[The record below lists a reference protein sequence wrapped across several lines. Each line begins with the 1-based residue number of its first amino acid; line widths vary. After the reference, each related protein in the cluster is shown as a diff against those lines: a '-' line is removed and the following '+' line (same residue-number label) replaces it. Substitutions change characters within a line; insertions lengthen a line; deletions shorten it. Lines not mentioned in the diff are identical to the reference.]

1 MFPSYGSSQDSPVL
15 GEANDMVQAELL
27 HKDPEDAHQ
36 CTREGT
42 CLWGDNDSHSEKESL
57 KLN

>member
-1 MFPSYGSSQDSPVL
+1 ML
-15 GEANDMVQAELL
+15 GEANDRVQANLL

-36 CTREGT
+36 CTREGSR
-42 CLWGDNDSHSEKESL
+42 LWGDNCSHSKKESL